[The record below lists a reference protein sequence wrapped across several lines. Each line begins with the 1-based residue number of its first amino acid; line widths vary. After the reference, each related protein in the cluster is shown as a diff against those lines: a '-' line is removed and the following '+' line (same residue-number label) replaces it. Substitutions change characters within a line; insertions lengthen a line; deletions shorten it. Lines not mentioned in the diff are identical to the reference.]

1 MCQGKIKPSRKG
13 KRAEFCLLPLN
24 TTRYIYIPYHSA
36 IEKGRNMSI
45 IIYHRL
51 LLLLE
56 TKAGLKLNIFILQE
70 KYFSFG
76 DGEKFQ

>member
-1 MCQGKIKPSRKG
+1 MCQRKIKSSIKG
-13 KRAEFCLLPLN
+13 KRAEFCLLPLD
-24 TTRYIYIPYHSA
+24 TTWYIYIPYHSA

-56 TKAGLKLNIFILQE
+56 TKAGLKQDIFILQE
-70 KYFSFG
+70 KYFSFS
-76 DGEKFQ
+76 DCKKV